1 MEIAYQTPKLSQFHI
16 GFRYERRNH
25 DNTWI
30 KTEFTTKDNL
40 AYFETCLNDG
50 TFLTKSLDYDD
61 IKEAGW
67 ELLDEDPKK
76 IQFFKLRNFIL
87 HIESG
92 RVLISIVGSV
102 GLFRGRFKNYNEFIK
117 LMDMLGIKKE
127 APTPEELL
135 EDTWFERNGLV

>member
-50 TFLTKSLDYDD
+50 TFRTKSLDHDD

-67 ELLDEDPKK
+67 EENETQSSEFLADYILGDFLLDIFDSERGIRINLRHETVFFGK
-76 IQFFKLRNFIL
+76 IA
-87 HIESG
+87 
-92 RVLISIVGSV
+92 
-102 GLFRGRFKNYNEFIK
+102 NYNK
-117 LMDMLGIKKE
+117 LIDVMEMLGI
-127 APTPEELL
+127 
-135 EDTWFERNGLV
+135 N